1 MKTFV
6 PKTKSDQKWLD
17 SLICY
22 MDYIHK
28 FMVFPTMNTIYQ
40 NKKIGV
46 WMNNQKRFKKV
57 YKMPSERMELLSK
70 VLPVWDKETDEK
82 QQYLEIL
89 LQQKWSEWLNTNEH
103 SFLNVQGVLQ
113 KYSIQ
118 ALHDKGI
125 HSCEELIRSAQV
137 LKMTVDDILE
147 LYCGIYPFLTL
158 PYARF
163 LCILYY
169 IDTIDDLVDTQ
180 KMENFFLSFPYVT
193 KEDTKKHIEAL
204 FDALKKKEKDI
215 VYLKLGFK
223 SNQMTFREVG
233 NVYNLSHERVRQIF
247 VKGIRRCRHPQ
258 NIRLLY
264 LTYSDLDQC
273 NIHKVTRAVLYR
285 NGIRTASDIIT
296 ACQNKE
302 HILSLCKNLQYQND
316 ICKFIASYI
325 CISQSDARHVI
336 TVYLE
341 KPVAISC
348 SMELEE
354 LNLSVRAYNCLR
366 RTGMKTV
373 EDLIDFCKDNP
384 EKELRKIRNF
394 GTKCIQELLPIL
406 KKYHLYEEIKPK
418 TEEENPTPFHR
429 KIMQEIIEN
438 PDCTIFI
445 KMDPSNQNYI
455 IRNGNTFFT
464 LNENLENLYKEKE
477 TNAND
482 YN

>member
-1 MKTFV
+1 
-6 PKTKSDQKWLD
+6 
-17 SLICY
+17 
-22 MDYIHK
+22 
-28 FMVFPTMNTIYQ
+28 
-40 NKKIGV
+40 
-46 WMNNQKRFKKV
+46 
-57 YKMPSERMELLSK
+57 
-70 VLPVWDKETDEK
+70 
-82 QQYLEIL
+82 
-89 LQQKWSEWLNTNEH
+89 
-103 SFLNVQGVLQ
+103 
-113 KYSIQ
+113 
-118 ALHDKGI
+118 
-125 HSCEELIRSAQV
+125 
-137 LKMTVDDILE
+137 
-147 LYCGIYPFLTL
+147 
-158 PYARF
+158 
-163 LCILYY
+163 
-169 IDTIDDLVDTQ
+169 
-180 KMENFFLSFPYVT
+180 
-193 KEDTKKHIEAL
+193 
-204 FDALKKKEKDI
+204 
-215 VYLKLGFK
+215 
-223 SNQMTFREVG
+223 MTFREVG

>member
-89 LQQKWSEWLNTNEH
+89 LQQKWPEWLNTNEH
-103 SFLNVQGVLQ
+103 SLLDVQGVLQ

-273 NIHKVTRAVLYR
+273 NIHRR
-285 NGIRTASDIIT
+285 NE
-296 ACQNKE
+296 K
-302 HILSLCKNLQYQND
+302 CKIHQ
-316 ICKFIASYI
+316 
-325 CISQSDARHVI
+325 
-336 TVYLE
+336 T
-341 KPVAISC
+341 
-348 SMELEE
+348 
-354 LNLSVRAYNCLR
+354 
-366 RTGMKTV
+366 
-373 EDLIDFCKDNP
+373 
-384 EKELRKIRNF
+384 
-394 GTKCIQELLPIL
+394 TK
-406 KKYHLYEEIKPK
+406 
-418 TEEENPTPFHR
+418 
-429 KIMQEIIEN
+429 
-438 PDCTIFI
+438 
-445 KMDPSNQNYI
+445 
-455 IRNGNTFFT
+455 
-464 LNENLENLYKEKE
+464 
-477 TNAND
+477 
-482 YN
+482 